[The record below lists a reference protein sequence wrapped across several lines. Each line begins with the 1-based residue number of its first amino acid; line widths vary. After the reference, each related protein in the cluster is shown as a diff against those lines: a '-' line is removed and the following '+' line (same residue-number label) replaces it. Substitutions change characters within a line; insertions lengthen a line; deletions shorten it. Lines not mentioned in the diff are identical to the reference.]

1 MALTKSAATGYAGGL
16 EVSMPRAST
25 PAFVL
30 PDAIDVEGMG
40 IDSLQATWLGGSAK
54 DKLLEAAKDA
64 GLSTAPPQS
73 GQPVL
78 TLSPGT
84 VATAGALRRFRKLCD
99 GADTDRVGRLAGEPG
114 TYSDMPALGAP
125 ARLLWL
131 ARGGRWSQAACDQ
144 AQMVEVEAPHRPW
157 KLPAR
162 DPESGEH
169 AVIPM
174 ADAVLVN
181 MAHWSGVLWANL
193 LSLPP
198 GLWGLLLGKSPLR
211 AAVSA
216 VRGLARAR
224 SFQPDTLAQAASVV
238 GRRARVH
245 PTAVVEASY
254 VAPGAEIGPGAIVRQ
269 SVVGP
274 GAIIEPQA
282 MLIASV
288 MGPGARLRRRAWIK
302 YAVLMDRA
310 VHGGV
315 AQLTVLGPDATTK
328 GLSALMDQKLGGPV
342 RVKREGG
349 LHPVPLGFLGVGVGA
364 RTVVGSG
371 VWVAAGR
378 TLPPDKW
385 VVRAADAVLS
395 RPDEATTA
403 VEVLDAPPENRGPAA
418 AL

>member
-1 MALTKSAATGYAGGL
+1 
-16 EVSMPRAST
+16 MPRSSA

-30 PDAIDVEGMG
+30 PEPIPVEGMG
-40 IDSLQATWLGGSAK
+40 VDSLQATWLGGSARQ
-54 DKLLEAAKDA
+54 KLLEAAKDA
-64 GLSTAPPQS
+64 GLSTQPSVP
-73 GQPVL
+73 GQPVI

-84 VATAGALRRFRKLCD
+84 VATAGALRRFRKACD
-99 GADTDRVGRLAGEPG
+99 RAASNRVGHLAGEPG
-114 TYSDMPALGAP
+114 TYGDMPALGAP
-125 ARLLWL
+125 ARMLYL
-131 ARGGRWSQAACDQ
+131 AGGGTWTQAAQDQ
-144 AQMVEVEAPHRPW
+144 AEVVTIEAPHRPW
-157 KLPAR
+157 TLPAQ
-162 DPESGEH
+162 DPETGQK

-181 MAHWSGVLWANL
+181 MGHWSGVLWANL

-198 GLWGLLLGKSPLR
+198 GLWGMLLGKSPVR
-211 AAVSA
+211 AAFSA
-216 VRGLARAR
+216 VRGFAKAR
-224 SFQPDTLAQAASVV
+224 SFQPDTLARAASVV
-238 GRRARVH
+238 HRRARVH

-274 GAIIEPQA
+274 DAVIEPQA

-315 AQLTVLGPDATTK
+315 AQLGVLGPDATTK
-328 GLSALMDQKLGGPV
+328 GLSALMDQRLGGPV
-342 RVKREGG
+342 RVKRNGT

-395 RPDEATTA
+395 RPDGATTA
-403 VEVLDAPPENRGPAA
+403 VEVLDAPPETAGPTS